1 MEHIID
7 LGTVFSADD
16 LFDLLEEHMDFP
28 AYFGRNLDAFYD
40 VLTEVS
46 SKRPLELH
54 FTNFAEGEAV
64 LGKFMRNFRKAC
76 ERAQGENHALTFT
89 FE

>member
-7 LGTVFSADD
+7 LATVFGPDD
-16 LFDLLEEHMDFP
+16 LFDLLEEHMELP

-40 VLTEVS
+40 VLTEIGP
-46 SKRPLELH
+46 RHPLELH
-54 FTNFAEGEAV
+54 FTNYAEGEAV
-64 LGKFMRNFRKAC
+64 LGKFMRKFRAVC
-76 ERAQGENHALTFT
+76 ERAQKENDALTFT